1 MKNLFKNLV
10 YVSLMF
16 ITVVSCDTFET
27 ELEVENLENPND
39 DILTSD
45 PVALEA
51 TAAGLFNAIYMTI
64 ETYYGPGMA

>member
-64 ETYYGPGMA
+64 E

>member
-27 ELEVENLENPND
+27 ELEVENLE
-39 DILTSD
+39 
-45 PVALEA
+45 
-51 TAAGLFNAIYMTI
+51 MTI
-64 ETYYGPGMA
+64 F